1 MFRLH
6 VQLAADTTKVGDLPL
21 CSVLLINDAHYPW
34 FVLVPRVE
42 DVTEIFQLARADRLQ
57 LLEESCLLS
66 EAMKDV
72 FRADKLNIAA
82 LGNMVSQLHV
92 HHIARY
98 RDDPAWPGPVWGK
111 LPALPYDEHARSS
124 RIEQIRSVLSS
135 ELTYPEADHD

>member
-1 MFRLH
+1 MFQLH
-6 VQLAADTTKVGDLPL
+6 AQLASDSTKVGELPL
-21 CSVLLINDAHYPW
+21 CTLLLINDAHYPW
-34 FVLVPRVE
+34 FVLVPRRE
-42 DVTEIFQLARADRLQ
+42 DVTEIFQLNSADRAQ

-98 RDDPAWPGPVWGK
+98 RSDPAWPSPIWGK
-111 LPALPYDEHARSS
+111 FPALPYEEQARSG
-124 RIEQIRSVLSS
+124 RIEQMRSVLSS
-135 ELTYPEADHD
+135 ELTYPEADYD